1 MIMSG
6 YLVFYFIKLKLTRVY
21 LKRSYAA
28 APIIFILR
36 KILGASVVPMSSR
49 KQRNQIF
56 IIIYYNVLSSVSCNL
71 LQKIPHQM

>member
-1 MIMSG
+1 MSG

-36 KILGASVVPMSSR
+36 KILGASVVPMT
-49 KQRNQIF
+49 K
-56 IIIYYNVLSSVSCNL
+56 
-71 LQKIPHQM
+71 K